1 MKKLL
6 LSLALVAA
14 GAGFAAAQ
22 DVTFDFS
29 SENVSK
35 NADESGK
42 ITING
47 TVSGSNIQPLTSAV
61 YQGVTISFED
71 GGNGTKPA
79 WYATKVGNHNGDIRL
94 YAKNS
99 MTFTAPTGQHI
110 EKIVFTMSSG
120 QGSVTYNNFT
130 VTSGTVDPV
139 VDASNPPTNG
149 MTVTWTK
156 TTDVNEV
163 TLTVPATAGAYTGAK
178 NPQFRFITAV
188 VTLANGG
195 GQPTAPAAPEIKGA
209 TTFYGANTA
218 ITMTA
223 GTGCDIYYTMSTTGE
238 PAEPTASSAKY
249 DGEIVISATTSF
261 KAIAVKDGLSSAVT
275 AATFTKG
282 QALNVG
288 SISDFLDQNTG
299 EVCTFTTPVTVVG
312 LYDKRYL
319 FVQDATGSL
328 QIFNGANTLDRP
340 YRMGQTIK
348 GFTVKRGVYNTTPQG
363 EAADFVATFPAT
375 ADGSEHFI
383 APKKIEPTEA
393 DVKAN
398 LNGYVY
404 FTGKL
409 TKTGNNYF
417 MGPVQFYDRFTLGLL
432 SDDLLDVNKDYAGYV
447 VMFNTTPEMFY
458 TQVGEPGT
466 VGVSGIDAEQAAI
479 YGAEGRVVAPEGAQ
493 VYNMAGMR
501 VANQGLAAGIYLVRA
516 NGKTHKVVV
525 R

>member
-14 GAGFAAAQ
+14 GAGFSYAD

-29 SENVSK
+29 DNTLTYDGKASGNNVQPLKSVSK
-35 NADESGK
+35 D
-42 ITING
+42 
-47 TVSGSNIQPLTSAV
+47 
-61 YQGVTISFED
+61 GVEFTFSKNTASTEC
-71 GGNGTKPA
+71 A
-79 WYATKVGNHNGDIRL
+79 WYYILATDHANAQIRM
-94 YAKNS
+94 YSKASVKIA
-99 MTFTAPTGQHI
+99 APSGQKLN
-110 EKIVFTMSSG
+110 KIVFTMAKKDSSWPAKNY
-120 QGSVTYNNFT
+120 SNVTADNGTITPVLTAAADNSFT
-130 VTSGTVDPV
+130 TLTWENAAGTDAVTI
-139 VDASNPPTNG
+139 
-149 MTVTWTK
+149 
-156 TTDVNEV
+156 
-163 TLTVPATAGAYTGAK
+163 TVPATKDSWASA
-178 NPQFRFITAV
+178 NPQFRFSKAV
-188 VTLANGG
+188 VTLDGQGG
-195 GQPTAPAAPEIKGA
+195 PTAPAAPKINGA
-209 TTFYGANTA
+209 ATFYGANTA

-249 DGEIVISATTSF
+249 DGEIVINATTSF

-282 QALNVG
+282 QAMNVG
-288 SISDFLDQNTG
+288 SISDFLDQNTD
-299 EVCTFTTPVTVVG
+299 EVCTFTNPVTVVG
-312 LYDKRYL
+312 LYNKRYL

-348 GFTVKRGVYNTTPQG
+348 GFSVKKSVYNGTPQG
-363 EAADFVATFPAT
+363 DAADFVATFPAT
-375 ADGSEHFI
+375 ADGNEHFI
-383 APKKIEPTEA
+383 APKKIEPTEEA
-393 DVKAN
+393 VKAN

-417 MGPVQFYDRFTLGLL
+417 MGPVQLYDRFSLKLI
-432 SDDLLDVNKDYAGYV
+432 SDDLLNVDKDYAGYA

-479 YGAEGRVVAPEGAQ
+479 YGAEGYVVAPEGAQ

-501 VANQGLAAGIYLVRA
+501 VANEGLAAGIYLVRSGA
-516 NGKTHKVVV
+516 KTYKVVV